1 MRTRGRRAEVAMSS
15 RTTYITV
22 RVTPT
27 EKEALAI
34 VARLNG
40 CSLSEFILRSARSAG
55 LGDIEQRSRDVEAR
69 AEAFAKTRR
78 RLKPVRGLEP
88 FRVPYLQRQHAQ
100 PFEEV
105 VAAVARRMNTDQHSV
120 AILMTYLAE
129 EIANVVA
136 SGRVF
141 RWPAF
146 FAVGPYLS
154 DGTAGRY
161 CRPRFQANPPFMSH
175 VEWNCPAEMACNK
188 ELDAHRRRRRSDRA
202 GCISSILFMMRH
214 AIALQDLRKLEFFE
228 SRWRDD
234 SPTHFP

>member
-1 MRTRGRRAEVAMSS
+1 MSS

-27 EKEALAI
+27 EKEALAA

-40 CSLSEFILRSARSAG
+40 CSLSEFVLRSARSAG
-55 LGDIEQRSRDVEAR
+55 ASDLEQRGRVAQARVEAVAR
-69 AEAFAKTRR
+69 TRR
-78 RLKPVRGLEP
+78 RLKPDRGLEP
-88 FRVPYLQRQHAQ
+88 FRVQYLQREHAQ

-105 VAAVARRMNTDQHSV
+105 VAAVARHMNTDDHSV

-154 DGTAGRY
+154 DGKDSRH
-161 CRPRFQANPPFMSH
+161 CRPRFQANPPFMNH
-175 VEWNCPAEMACNK
+175 VEWNCPAERACNDS
-188 ELDAHRRRRRSDRA
+188 LDAHRRRRRRDRT
-202 GCISSILFMMRH
+202 GTIRSILFMMRH

-234 SPTHFP
+234 SPVHFP